1 MILVALVATW
11 TQADI
16 DRLKK
21 AISSGILTVSYAG
34 PPARTITYQSL
45 KEMRELLAE
54 MESSVSVAAGRSTFR
69 RARVERG
76 FRGRTRS
83 SFRRNE

>member
-1 MILVALVATW
+1 MILTAGMADPIW

-21 AISSGILTVSYAG
+21 AIGSGALSVSYAG

-45 KEMRELLAE
+45 DAMRSLLAE
-54 MESSVSVAAGRSTFR
+54 MVRSVQGNPTYRLAA
-69 RARVERG
+69 
-76 FRGRTRS
+76 TRKGL
-83 SFRRNE
+83 